1 MGRRR
6 ELAEDAGIADQN
18 VELLPA
24 FENGGTETANCRKV
38 LDVGGHERGR
48 TAQGLYLII
57 KLFEAALGAG
67 DGDDVGALL
76 CQGQGDGAAK
86 SARGPG
92 DNGQAVFKLLRHEL
106 SRLRRGA
113 KAAVWLTRR

>member
-1 MGRRR
+1 MGKRR

-18 VELLPA
+18 IELLPA
-24 FENGGTETANCRKV
+24 FENGSTQAVDCRKV

-48 TAQGLYLII
+48 TTQGLYLII

-67 DGDDVGALL
+67 KGDDVSALL

-92 DNGQAVFKLLRHEL
+92 DNGHAVFKLLRHAV
-106 SRLRRGA
+106 SRLRREA
-113 KAAVWLTRR
+113 KAAVWLIRR